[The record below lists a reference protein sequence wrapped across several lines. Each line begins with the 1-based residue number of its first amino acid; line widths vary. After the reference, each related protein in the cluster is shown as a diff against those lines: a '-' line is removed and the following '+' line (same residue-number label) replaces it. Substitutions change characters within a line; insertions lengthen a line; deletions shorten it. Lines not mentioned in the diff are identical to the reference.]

1 MTAGLKGGDSGE
13 MDSIYE
19 RVAEL
24 ILLNAPEEPQEP
36 LGEDTR
42 LLEDLGYDSI
52 AMMSLLVDV
61 EEEYGFEAEDME
73 ESLKAFETVK
83 SFVAFVK
90 ENVQ

>member
-1 MTAGLKGGDSGE
+1 

-19 RVAEL
+19 RVSEL
-24 ILLNAPEEPQEP
+24 IQLNAPQESQVP
-36 LGEDTR
+36 LTEDTR

-61 EEEYGFEAEDME
+61 EEEYGFETEDME

-83 SFVAFVK
+83 SFVEFVRK
-90 ENVQ
+90 NVEQS

>member
-1 MTAGLKGGDSGE
+1 

-19 RVAEL
+19 RVSEL
-24 ILLNAPEEPQEP
+24 IQLNAPQESQVP
-36 LGEDTR
+36 LTEDTR

-61 EEEYGFEAEDME
+61 EEEYEFETEDME

-83 SFVAFVK
+83 SFVEFVRK
-90 ENVQ
+90 NVEQS

>member
-1 MTAGLKGGDSGE
+1 

-19 RVAEL
+19 RVTEL
-24 ILLNAPEEPQEP
+24 ILLNAPEEPQTP
-36 LGEDTR
+36 LQEDTR

-61 EEEYGFEAEDME
+61 EEEYEFETEDME

-83 SFVAFVK
+83 SFVEFVRK
-90 ENVQ
+90 NVEQS